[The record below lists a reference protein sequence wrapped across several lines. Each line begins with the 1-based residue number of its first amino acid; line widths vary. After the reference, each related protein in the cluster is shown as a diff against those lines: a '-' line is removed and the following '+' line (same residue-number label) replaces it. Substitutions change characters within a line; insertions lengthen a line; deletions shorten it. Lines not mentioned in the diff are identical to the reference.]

1 MTVRIGNNEEGEI
14 SIDQDKKFVTAQN
27 VTAASPDTPAYVIE
41 GVDNKVITIL
51 AGTVVAP
58 ELRDS
63 NGEKLDKDTR
73 VIIQKADKR
82 GNRLGGFIVFNGT
95 LANFDYDQMRLDPDL
110 MRHTKQTVVLKEKQ
124 QLHVYVEIPEG
135 ANGLDEQMSRLTIGD
150 ETSDFGEPVE
160 IVNWDSLGAPE
171 QQAVNAMTQGAN

>member
-1 MTVRIGNNEEGEI
+1 MTVQLGNNDEGEI
-14 SIDQDKKFVTAQN
+14 SIDDDKKFVEGQDVPAD
-27 VTAASPDTPAYVIE
+27 SPDTEAYVIE

-51 AGTVVAP
+51 EGTVVAP
-58 ELRDS
+58 EFRDA
-63 NGEKLDKDTR
+63 NGDKLDKDTR

-95 LANFDYDQMRLDPDL
+95 LGNFDYDKMRLDPDF

-124 QLHVYVEIPEG
+124 QLHVYLEIPAG
-135 ANGLDEQMSRLTIGD
+135 ANGFDKKKSRLTIGD

-160 IVNWDSLGAPE
+160 IVNWDSLGKPE
-171 QQAVNAMTQGAN
+171 QQVVNSMTQGAN